1 MADYGLNTLRIP
13 VPYWIWNTTDDEPF
27 ITGAQLPY
35 LQRTLNWSYIYG
47 LDVIL
52 DMHAL
57 PGSQSSYQVHTGLY
71 AQEGF
76 ENGTLNMAR
85 ALDAITQMTRE
96 FTKPEYAGVVRGIEL
111 VNEPW
116 LDAYMPDNMSWETL
130 VRYMSQAYTA
140 VREAEVV
147 LQGNEPVMIIVH
159 DAFGSLTDWSANFF
173 GPGGEGYDWVVRL
186 HTLAIFQSPP

>member
-1 MADYGLNTLRIP
+1 
-13 VPYWIWNTTDDEPF
+13 
-27 ITGAQLPY
+27 
-35 LQRTLNWSYIYG
+35 
-47 LDVIL
+47 
-52 DMHAL
+52 
-57 PGSQSSYQVHTGLY
+57 
-71 AQEGF
+71 
-76 ENGTLNMAR
+76 MAR